1 MWYFKNFTKKN
12 MFHWRKRRKIMAV
25 LQVKDLKKYYG
36 NKPNIIKALD
46 GVSLTVERA
55 NLLLW

>member
-1 MWYFKNFTKKN
+1 
-12 MFHWRKRRKIMAV
+12 MAV

-46 GVSLTVERA
+46 GVSLTVEKGEFIAVVGPSGSGDYVKIR
-55 NLLLW
+55 LS